1 MPACSLVKP
10 WGFKYLVD
18 ERFKTDE
25 DVKSGGDQIE
35 YADQDPE
42 FHRTFVQECKRRGA
56 LVRMRAFGF
65 SEE

>member
-1 MPACSLVKP
+1 
-10 WGFKYLVD
+10 VD

-42 FHRTFVQECKRRGA
+42 IHRMFLQECKRRGA
-56 LVRMRAFGF
+56 PVKMSVFGL
-65 SEE
+65 SDG